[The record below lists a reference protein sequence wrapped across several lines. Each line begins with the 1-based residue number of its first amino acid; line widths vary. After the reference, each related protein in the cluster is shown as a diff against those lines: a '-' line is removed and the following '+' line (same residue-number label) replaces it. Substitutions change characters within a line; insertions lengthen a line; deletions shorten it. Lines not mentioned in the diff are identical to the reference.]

1 MRATKV
7 ADGADEAE
15 NEQDVIK
22 EKIEGM
28 EKKINAMKIEVK
40 DA

>member
-1 MRATKV
+1 MRTAKG
-7 ADGADEAE
+7 AADEPE

-28 EKKINAMKIEVK
+28 EKKINLMKIEVK